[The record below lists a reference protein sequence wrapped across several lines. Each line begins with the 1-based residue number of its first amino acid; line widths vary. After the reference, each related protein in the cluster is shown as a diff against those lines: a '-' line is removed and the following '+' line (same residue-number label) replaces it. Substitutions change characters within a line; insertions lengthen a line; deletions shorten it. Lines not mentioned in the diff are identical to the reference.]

1 MISKIFTGHSFA
13 GAVKYVVEDERR
25 AVVLEVEGLRDWD
38 YRLMTED
45 FVRQA
50 GLNPAKTKAC
60 FHAIL
65 SFAPDDKVD
74 DKMMSDIALE
84 YLVEMGLANTQIA
97 VVKHTDKAHLH
108 VHLLANLVDNDG
120 KSIKD
125 SWMGLKGK
133 KIAQRLTKKY
143 GLIPAIKKDLT
154 KTHQEALSEAE
165 AARYKI
171 YQTIQA
177 TLPFCNTLDDL
188 IYRLKKGDIDTMIKY
203 KSGSTTERQGISF
216 KMGDFI
222 FKGSKVDRMFSLAG
236 IEKRLENQQYF
247 KHVKR
252 DAMTPEQASQ
262 NPSFAA
268 VSKQPD
274 TMLTGIAEGLGQ
286 VAGLLMQPE
295 QNFDPIANEMT
306 RFKRKKKRKGLQR

>member
-1 MISKIFTGHSFA
+1 MA
-13 GAVKYVVEDERR
+13 Y
-25 AVVLEVEGLRDWD
+25 
-38 YRLMTED
+38 
-45 FVRQA
+45 
-50 GLNPAKTKAC
+50 
-60 FHAIL
+60 
-65 SFAPDDKVD
+65 
-74 DKMMSDIALE
+74 
-84 YLVEMGLANTQIA
+84 
-97 VVKHTDKAHLH
+97 VVKHTDKAHRH

-143 GLIPAIKKDLT
+143 GLIPAIKKDLA

-165 AARYKI
+165 ATRYHI

-177 TLPFCNTLDDL
+177 VLPFCNTLDDL
-188 IYRLKKGDIDTMIKY
+188 IYRLKKQDIDTMIKY

-216 KMGDFI
+216 KMGEFI

-236 IEKRLENQQYF
+236 IEKRLENQQHF

-252 DAMTPEQASQ
+252 DAITPEQPSQ

-268 VSKQPD
+268 VSKQQD
-274 TMLTGIAEGLGQ
+274 TMLTAIAKGLGQ
-286 VAGLLMQPE
+286 VVGQLMQPE
-295 QNFDPIANEMT
+295 ESFDPLANEIT
-306 RFKRKKKRKGLQR
+306 RSKRKKKRKGLQR